1 MNINKDSL
9 FELTKVN
16 VDFLNNNILNI
27 RKLKFHRGAIYGIT
41 GAPGSGKTTILK
53 LMSGL
58 IKENS
63 GDVRYDNS
71 SFQKNWLGRVTQ
83 NPDIAYVGMLDNK
96 HGKSLP
102 STIGKKPIKQVL
114 SKYSKKLNI
123 DRILQNKLT
132 YLSNGEIAFVNL
144 SIALEKDPRVLILDD
159 YGIYF
164 DNETELKFRKKIIS
178 MNKNFG
184 TTIILSSIN
193 DRLLKLFSSVVVYL
207 ENGHVSKIRTGIKSS
222 KNYHKPTSK
231 KFHQKRKNIA
241 KKK

>member
-1 MNINKDSL
+1 MNVNKDLL
-9 FELTKVN
+9 FEFTKVN
-16 VDFLNNNILNI
+16 VDFLNNSILKI

-58 IKENS
+58 IKESS
-63 GDVRYDNS
+63 GEVRYDNS
-71 SFQKNWLGRVTQ
+71 LFQKNWLGKIIQ
-83 NPDIAYVGMLDNK
+83 IPEIAYINALDNE
-96 HGKSLP
+96 HGNSLP
-102 STIGKKPIKQVL
+102 STIGNKPIKQVL
-114 SKYSKKLNI
+114 SNYSKKLNI
-123 DRILQNKLT
+123 DRILQSKLT
-132 YLSNGEIAFVNL
+132 NLSNGEIAFVNL

-184 TTIILSSIN
+184 TTVILSSIN

-207 ENGHVSKIRTGIKSS
+207 EYGHVSKIRTGIKSP
-222 KNYHKPTSK
+222 KAHYKPRSK
-231 KFHQKRKNIA
+231 KFHQKRKDIA
-241 KKK
+241 KKN